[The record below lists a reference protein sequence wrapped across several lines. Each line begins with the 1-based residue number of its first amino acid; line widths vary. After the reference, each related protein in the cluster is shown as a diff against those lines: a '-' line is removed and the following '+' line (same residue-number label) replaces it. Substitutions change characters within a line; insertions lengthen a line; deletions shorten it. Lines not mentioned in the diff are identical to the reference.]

1 MAGSQGE
8 IEIRQDNT
16 AVIKSAINTNLAR
29 ALEACGLHAE
39 SLAKKSC
46 PVDTGRLRNSI
57 THSLNKGDKSVSI
70 GTNVEYAIYVEEDET
85 KAHKGSTGAHFLRNS
100 VQGKESTYRAI
111 IKQYFE

>member
-39 SLAKKSC
+39 SLAKKLSC
-46 PVDTGRLRNSI
+46 
-57 THSLNKGDKSVSI
+57 
-70 GTNVEYAIYVEEDET
+70 
-85 KAHKGSTGAHFLRNS
+85 
-100 VQGKESTYRAI
+100 
-111 IKQYFE
+111 